1 MEHWRKVYVEE
12 FCDLGGT
19 QRSRMS
25 PESIMDRVDYYKALH
40 NGEDLFI
47 SG

>member
-1 MEHWRKVYVEE
+1 MEHWWKVYVEE

-25 PESIMDRVDYYKALH
+25 PESIMDRADYCKALH